1 MKPQIRRGGF
11 GRWTVYEPDGTAT
24 NFRTHAQAVAH
35 ADEISRTVT
44 ITLPPYQPWVTT
56 GDLELFFG
64 GGHTAINSRTDPGKS
79 ILVKPDEATPVA
91 LALLAT
97 AHYRERRNQ

>member
-24 NFRTHAQAVAH
+24 NFRTHAQAVEH
-35 ADEISRTVT
+35 ADEIARTIT
-44 ITLPPYQPWVTT
+44 ITLPPYQPWVAT

-64 GGHTAINSRTDPGKS
+64 GGHATINNLTDPRKS
-79 ILVKPDEATPVA
+79 IWIKPEQATPIA
-91 LALLAT
+91 LALLA
-97 AHYRERRNQ
+97 AVKRQKEQA